1 MPRNASG
8 TYSLPL
14 PPVQPDTT
22 IESTWANS
30 TNDDL
35 AQAVTD
41 SLSRTG
47 QGGMTAPLRFV
58 DGAVGAPGFA
68 WQTETTTGFYRPS
81 AGVQSAVVQG
91 QPVTTWNA
99 NGATVPTGKKLTLV
113 DLPSAG
119 TDAANKAYVDSVAA
133 GGVAVSSGTYTP
145 TITATGNITVPSAS
159 SAQWMRV
166 GNVVT
171 VSGSCFVIVTTAGLA
186 ASFRLSLPV
195 ASAFATVTQCG
206 GVAAENVAGGP
217 NNVFGISANIAN
229 DQANAAG
236 TPPDNGS
243 TNLSY
248 TYTYSVL

>member
-30 TNDDL
+30 TNDDM
-35 AQAVTD
+35 AQAMTD

-58 DGAVGAPGFA
+58 DGTVGAPGFA

-113 DLPSAG
+113 DLPGAG

-145 TITATGNITVPSAS
+145 TITAVNNCTLAS
-159 SAQWMRV
+159 TSTAQWMRV

-171 VSGSCFVIVTTAGLA
+171 VSGVCFISVTLAGSST
-186 ASFRLSLPV
+186 SFRMSLPV
-195 ASAFATVTQCG
+195 ASNFASGNQCG
-206 GVAAENVAGGP
+206 GVASVYLGGG
-217 NNVFGISANIAN
+217 NDNTFGASADAVT
-229 DQANAAG
+229 DQVMFGG
-236 TPPDNGS
+236 TPPGQS
-243 TNLSY
+243 TTNLSY
-248 TYTYSVL
+248 TYTYVVA

>member
-8 TYSLPL
+8 TYTLPL

-113 DLPSAG
+113 DLPGAG

-133 GGVAVSSGTYTP
+133 GGVAVSSGTYLPVCVNQTNILSSTP
-145 TITATGNITVPSAS
+145 SV
-159 SAQWMRV
+159 AQWSRV

-171 VSGSCFVIVTTAGLA
+171 VSGWVFIDYSAGGLSPVIL
-186 ASFRLSLPV
+186 RMSLPV
-195 ASAFATVTQCG
+195 PSNFTAASQC
-206 GVAAENVAGGP
+206 
-217 NNVFGISANIAN
+217 
-229 DQANAAG
+229 AG
-236 TPPDNGS
+236 TTSATARTDVPPSYISGDATNDAALLNTWAPDN
-243 TNLSY
+243 TLANYVYIY
-248 TYTYSVL
+248 TYLVQ